1 MAVYDSGNG
10 HQLPMDGQSVGNA
23 TPCTSKENVRR
34 QQLADSPQQQQAQQQ
49 HWTDPQQQQ
58 DLQQHP
64 QPRQRR
70 DDSQPNTWQTA
81 IGELCLHPG
90 ASQLLIERQEVGP
103 LAYSVSLSDSNS
115 VPNRAQRGATAPLY
129 CPSASKK

>member
-1 MAVYDSGNG
+1 MAVHGSAGNG
-10 HQLPMDGQSVGNA
+10 HQLPVGGSVKP
-23 TPCTSKENVRR
+23 TPCTLNENTSR
-34 QQLADSPQQQQAQQQ
+34 QQRADSPQQQAQQQ

-115 VPNRAQRGATAPLY
+115 VPNRAQRGTTAPLY